1 MPRPKEF
8 DRTEAL
14 RAGMGVFWRQGYN
27 ATTTDDLR
35 LAMRIGRQSFYD
47 TFGDKRRCYLE
58 ALRAYVVQ
66 EVSVYLATLRG
77 ADAPLD
83 GLRNLLLAPTHWNDR
98 RRSIGCMAMNA
109 LSEFGAEDADVSA
122 ALAPAQL
129 TLQQAIVGLLTEAK
143 TNGEVPLSL
152 NQQQAAQA
160 FACTRGGMLV
170 AAKAGTPAA
179 DLRAIAEF
187 TIDRL
192 KL

>member
-8 DRTEAL
+8 DRDDAL
-14 RAGMGVFWRQGYN
+14 RTGMGVFWRQGYS

-58 ALRAYVVQ
+58 ALRAYVLQ
-66 EVSVYLATLRG
+66 EVSAYLATLRS

-83 GLRNLLLAPTHWNDR
+83 GLRRLLMAPAHWDDH

-109 LSEFGAEDADVSA
+109 LSEFGADDAEVSA

-129 TLQQAIVGLLTEAK
+129 TLQQAIIGLLMEAK
-143 TNGEVPLSL
+143 AKGEVPVSL
-152 NQQQAAQA
+152 DVHQAAQA

-170 AAKAGTPAA
+170 AAKAGMPPA
-179 DLRAIAEF
+179 DLRAIAAF

-192 KL
+192 RQ